1 MGPLAVLLVSDASSY
16 MSGET
21 VALDGGGLAGGA
33 APWGFEPIVP
43 LEGGRGR

>member
-1 MGPLAVLLVSDASSY
+1 

-33 APWGFEPIVP
+33 APWGFEPVVP
-43 LEGGRGR
+43 LEDGRGR

>member
-1 MGPLAVLLVSDASSY
+1 

-33 APWGFEPIVP
+33 APWGFEPVVAAARHADGNVERRWS
-43 LEGGRGR
+43 LTASR